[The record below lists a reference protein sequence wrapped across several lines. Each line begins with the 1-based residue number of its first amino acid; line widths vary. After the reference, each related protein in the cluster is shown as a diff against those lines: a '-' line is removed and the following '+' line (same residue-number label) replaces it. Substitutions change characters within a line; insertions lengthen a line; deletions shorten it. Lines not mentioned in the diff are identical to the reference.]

1 MLCAA
6 RSDAAAPSLY
16 AEQSSS
22 AGDNTQRERVHQR
35 RRQEEKEGQAQ
46 T

>member
-16 AEQSSS
+16 AEQSS